1 MSEENKHIKA
11 FIGLDGQYIEA
22 NLEMTY
28 RPIAPPDP
36 EQIKRFNDAMKQARQ
51 RIEMV
56 STPMPEN
63 LVEPT
68 GVVVVEGSVAMNE
81 EEALGKL
88 AYEAFLVAWDR
99 SQLIIVPRSLWRDMP
114 ENEREAWIAAAKA
127 VAEQVLREVQA
138 GAEVSE

>member
-1 MSEENKHIKA
+1 MSEENKRITDIK
-11 FIGLDGQYIEA
+11 
-22 NLEMTY
+22 MTFQ
-28 RPIAPPDP
+28 PILKPPDL

-81 EEALGKL
+81 EEALGKV

-127 VAEQVLREVQA
+127 VAEQVLREVQV